1 MELYEQIQKSVGV
14 LIDNLEPLKQAKYLE
29 TSGHIN
35 KQLHHN
41 WVFKD
46 SETDK
51 IYTLKLMS
59 NDNNIPY

>member
-29 TSGHIN
+29 ASGHIE
-35 KQLHHN
+35 KQLYYS

-46 SETDK
+46 SDTDK

-59 NDNNIPY
+59 DNGIPY